1 MFAILLAGGLVW
13 GGACRADMAIA
24 IGTTGNVYKDGFVW
38 GGGFGEDARQT
49 ALDVCRGVKA
59 PEVGKLPDNVSR
71 VKRLCK
77 IVTEFKDQCFAIAH
91 DGSTT
96 KPANGFGWTV
106 ADDLRSAEAEA
117 IAKCESAVGRARSAA
132 CKVEYSRCDGAAE
145 K

>member
-1 MFAILLAGGLVW
+1 
-13 GGACRADMAIA
+13 MAIA

-38 GGGFGEDARQT
+38 GGGIDGDARQT

-77 IVTEFKDQCFAIAH
+77 IVAEFKDECFAIAH

-96 KPANGFGWTV
+96 KPANGFGWTL
-106 ADDLRSAEAEA
+106 AADLRSAEAEA
-117 IAKCESAVGRARSAA
+117 IAKCENAVGRARSAA
-132 CKVEYSRCDGAAE
+132 CKVEYSRCDGAA